1 MMVNE
6 KFYEGREHMS
16 KVLIAGRIPEHA
28 LTILK
33 DAGLD
38 IDVYDDSQ
46 SLITKDELIKRVA
59 DKDFLITPLST
70 QVDSDVIDNAPNLK
84 LIANYGAGF
93 NNIDIDYAKS
103 KGIPVTNT
111 PKVSTTS
118 TSEVTCGLI
127 IGLSHRMM
135 EGDTLMRHEGFSG
148 WAPLFFLDHE
158 LAGKTLGII
167 GMGQI
172 GQAVAKRM
180 HAFDMKILYTQ
191 RHQLDS
197 ETEDA
202 LGATFS
208 TFDDIIKN
216 ADVIT
221 LHLPASPA
229 THHLIG
235 AEQFKQM
242 KDSAMLINAARGP
255 IIDEAALYDALV
267 NHEIAGAALDVYEKE
282 PEVADGFKALK
293 NVVLTPHIGNAT
305 VEARDAMAEIVAKNT
320 VSMDKGSKPNYVV
333 NGVE

>member
-1 MMVNE
+1 
-6 KFYEGREHMS
+6 MS

-148 WAPLFFLDHE
+148 WAPLFFLGHE

-202 LGATFS
+202 LGATF
-208 TFDDIIKN
+208 TKFDDIIKN

-320 VSMDKGSKPNYVV
+320 VSMDKGNKPNYVV

>member
-148 WAPLFFLDHE
+148 WAPLFFLGHE

-202 LGATFS
+202 LGATF
-208 TFDDIIKN
+208 TKFDDIIKN

-221 LHLPASPA
+221 LHLPTSPA

-320 VSMDKGSKPNYVV
+320 VSMDKGNKPNYVV

>member
-148 WAPLFFLDHE
+148 WAPLFFLGHE

-202 LGATFS
+202 LGATF
-208 TFDDIIKN
+208 TKFDDIIKN

-242 KDSAMLINAARGP
+242 KDSAMLINAARGS
-255 IIDEAALYDALV
+255 
-267 NHEIAGAALDVYEKE
+267 NHWW
-282 PEVADGFKALK
+282 
-293 NVVLTPHIGNAT
+293 
-305 VEARDAMAEIVAKNT
+305 
-320 VSMDKGSKPNYVV
+320 SGSLRCF
-333 NGVE
+333 G

>member
-148 WAPLFFLDHE
+148 WAPLFFLGHE

>member
-148 WAPLFFLDHE
+148 WAPLFFLGHE

-197 ETEDA
+197 ETEDV

>member
-148 WAPLFFLDHE
+148 WAPLFFLGHE

-202 LGATFS
+202 LGATF
-208 TFDDIIKN
+208 TKFDDIIKN

-282 PEVADGFKALK
+282 PEVADGVKALK

-320 VSMDKGSKPNYVV
+320 VSMDKGNKPNYVV

>member
-1 MMVNE
+1 
-6 KFYEGREHMS
+6 MS

-148 WAPLFFLDHE
+148 WAPLFFLGHE

-202 LGATFS
+202 LGATF
-208 TFDDIIKN
+208 TNFDDIIKN

-320 VSMDKGSKPNYVV
+320 VSMDNGNKPNYVV

>member
-148 WAPLFFLDHE
+148 WAPLFFLGHE

-202 LGATFS
+202 LGATF
-208 TFDDIIKN
+208 TKFDDIIKN

-221 LHLPASPA
+221 LHLPASPT

-255 IIDEAALYDALV
+255 IIDEAALYYALV

-320 VSMDKGSKPNYVV
+320 VSMDKGNKPNYVV